1 MTKIIVA
8 IAMLAASF
16 SFASAQTTQ
25 SYGPAG
31 QYQGSTNT
39 FGNTTQ
45 SHGPAGQYQ
54 GSTNTYGNTTQ
65 SYGPAGQYQGSTN
78 TYGAGQYQGS
88 TQTQSGWV
96 RPFHQLPGFVVPG
109 VH

>member
-1 MTKIIVA
+1 MTKIILA

-45 SHGPAGQYQ
+45 SYGPAGQYQ

-65 SYGPAGQYQGSTN
+65 SYGPAGQYQGST
-78 TYGAGQYQGS
+78 
-88 TQTQSGWV
+88 QTQSGWV